1 MNCPNCNKVIKDG
14 AKFCGHCGADIS
26 LAKHSITDDSVD
38 NIIVHGYTLLSSGSF
53 DEARELF
60 DSATRKDAK
69 NVQVMLG
76 KLLCDLKLHNEDELA
91 DCATD
96 FGENINYRSL
106 LVFADSDTK
115 MRISAYQRKAAEDAM
130 LAEKER
136 KYNDACAALENGH
149 YTDALVLLEEL
160 GNWKDS
166 VEKIEICNQGIERQR
181 IEAEKRAEEQ
191 RIQDEI
197 QAKKIKK
204 YAIIF
209 SVALAA
215 FIAIIILINN
225 VIVPFSQYNKAMKL
239 IKNGE
244 YSEGY
249 SILTELGDFNNAE
262 DKIKQSKYDRALLH
276 IENGEYDTGYSLL
289 DEIGTY
295 NEADKYILQNKYDRA
310 TALLNEGKHD
320 EAYAL
325 LNQIGDYNDATSLVV
340 GDKYD
345 RAIEMINN
353 KNYAEAY
360 SLLMQIGGSNT
371 SVIKARKD
379 AYKGIVFTE
388 LAKYDANN
396 DLTGAVSYLN
406 SKLPNADAD
415 DELKAKYEDYKN
427 RYRTTVLTDASTAFS
442 KTGYA
447 SAIEIVEAGL
457 RVLSNDTE
465 LLNKKSYY
473 EEYIPV
479 YLFNL
484 NYEQGHEDNHTWEKG
499 PTTGEDCD
507 GNTYTNCYEM
517 HTSMS
522 EYAYL
527 VFDLD
532 KKYSKF
538 TGTFYWSSEHGRSFY
553 NYEDATETL
562 YIYNVDGDEPKLLY
576 EVTLNCYSEAVTFSI
591 DVSGIDK
598 LEVANYCAITR
609 NSFADTTPCLSE
621 FKVQK

>member
-1 MNCPNCNKVIKDG
+1 MICPNCNKVIKDG
-14 AKFCGHCGADIS
+14 AKFCGHCGSDIS
-26 LAKHSITDDSVD
+26 LAKHSITDDSID
-38 NIIVHGYTLLSSGSF
+38 NIIVHGFTLLSSGSF
-53 DEARELF
+53 DEAKELF

-69 NVQVMLG
+69 NAQAMLG
-76 KLLCDLKLHNEDELA
+76 KLLCDLKLHNESELA
-91 DCATD
+91 NCTVD

-115 MRISAYQRKAAEDAM
+115 MRVSSYQRKAAENSA

-136 KYNDACAALENGH
+136 KYSDACSALENEH
-149 YTDALVLLEEL
+149 FADALALFEEL
-160 GNWKDS
+160 GYWQDS

-209 SVALAA
+209 SVALAN

-325 LNQIGDYNDATSLVV
+325 LNQIGDYNGAISLVV

-345 RAIEMINN
+345 RAIEMIKN
-353 KNYAEAY
+353 KNYDEAY
-360 SLLMQIGGSNT
+360 SLLKQLGGSNADI
-371 SVIKARKD
+371 IKARKD
-379 AYKGIVFTE
+379 AYKGIVLAD

-396 DLTGAVSYLN
+396 TIPLWNN
-406 SKLPNADAD
+406 S
-415 DELKAKYEDYKN
+415 
-427 RYRTTVLTDASTAFS
+427 
-442 KTGYA
+442 
-447 SAIEIVEAGL
+447 
-457 RVLSNDTE
+457 
-465 LLNKKSYY
+465 
-473 EEYIPV
+473 
-479 YLFNL
+479 
-484 NYEQGHEDNHTWEKG
+484 
-499 PTTGEDCD
+499 
-507 GNTYTNCYEM
+507 
-517 HTSMS
+517 
-522 EYAYL
+522 
-527 VFDLD
+527 
-532 KKYSKF
+532 
-538 TGTFYWSSEHGRSFY
+538 
-553 NYEDATETL
+553 
-562 YIYNVDGDEPKLLY
+562 
-576 EVTLNCYSEAVTFSI
+576 
-591 DVSGIDK
+591 
-598 LEVANYCAITR
+598 LE
-609 NSFADTTPCLSE
+609 
-621 FKVQK
+621 

>member
-1 MNCPNCNKVIKDG
+1 MLA
-14 AKFCGHCGADIS
+14 AKADI
-26 LAKHSITDDSVD
+26 ANA
-38 NIIVHGYTLLSSGSF
+38 NIKFENSYKAAPANVTFKGTLLSSGSF

-115 MRISAYQRKAAEDAM
+115 MRISAYQRKAAENAA

-136 KYNDACAALENGH
+136 KYSDACSALENERFA
-149 YTDALVLLEEL
+149 DALALFEEL
-160 GNWKDS
+160 GYWQDS

-249 SILTELGDFNNAE
+249 SILTDLGDFNNAE
-262 DKIKQSKYDRALLH
+262 DIIKQSKYDRALLH
-276 IENGEYDTGYSLL
+276 IENGEYEIGYSLL

-310 TALLNEGKHD
+310 TELLGKGKYD

-325 LNQIGDYNDATSLVV
+325 LTELGNYSDSATVLSDSRYQYATKLKAEGKYEEAIGIFNSIVSYSDSRTQITSC
-340 GDKYD
+340 KYLL
-345 RAIEMINN
+345 AKN
-353 KNYAEAY
+353 KFAQQEVSEAY
-360 SLLMQIGGSNT
+360 KLFNEISSYEDVATYIAKIETEYPTIKFSNLDCGDRVMFGKYEQDNNIENGKEELSWVVAKKENGKILLVSEKIIDRMAFNVEYVPISWEEST
-371 SVIKARKD
+371 IRKW
-379 AYKGIVFTE
+379 
-388 LAKYDANN
+388 LNN
-396 DLTGAVSYLN
+396 DFVSNSFNAYEQKAILN
-406 SKLPNADAD
+406 TEVDNSESCEEVKSGTTIDKVFLLND
-415 DELKAKYEDYKN
+415 DEYWSVRDYIRVSN
-427 RYRTTVLTDASTAFS
+427 YSILT
-442 KTGYA
+442 
-447 SAIEIVEAGL
+447 
-457 RVLSNDTE
+457 
-465 LLNKKSYY
+465 
-473 EEYIPV
+473 
-479 YLFNL
+479 
-484 NYEQGHEDNHTWEKG
+484 
-499 PTTGEDCD
+499 
-507 GNTYTNCYEM
+507 
-517 HTSMS
+517 
-522 EYAYL
+522 EYANEKDRSGDETDWWLRTPHSIDDNY
-527 VFDLD
+527 
-532 KKYSKF
+532 
-538 TGTFYWSSEHGRSFY
+538 GTFVEFISSGAYPCGYRLGVRP
-553 NYEDATETL
+553 AMW
-562 YIYNVDGDEPKLLY
+562 I
-576 EVTLNCYSEAVTFSI
+576 EV
-591 DVSGIDK
+591 K
-598 LEVANYCAITR
+598 
-609 NSFADTTPCLSE
+609 
-621 FKVQK
+621 